1 MIGIYII
8 LGVALIYILSSYLI
22 HILMSLDSS
31 YNKGWATFKDFM
43 YQFNKY
49 DDWKCDETERNRI
62 YTITR
67 LLDSYDSAGNLH
79 ASMIRIN
86 DHIMIMKNP
95 YEWLKFVIW
104 NTRYYNKHTSPTI
117 QKIDWSKV

>member
-8 LGVALIYILSSYLI
+8 LGVILIVIFCSYLI

-31 YNKGWATFKDFM
+31 YNKGWATLKDFI

-49 DDWKCDETERNRI
+49 DDWKCDKDYRNSI
-62 YTITR
+62 HTITR
-67 LLDSYDSAGNLH
+67 LCDSYEYAGHLH
-79 ASMIRIN
+79 ASMIRFN

-104 NTRYYNKHTSPTI
+104 NTRYYNKHSSSKI